1 MRNGL
6 FRIIIGREERAP
18 FKENEGPMTYPL
30 PEGEDLRRAVRWISA
45 SLEERPSKPLYRLIE
60 EALFKFDLS
69 PKDGEYLMN
78 FFRPDS
84 KKA

>member
-1 MRNGL
+1 
-6 FRIIIGREERAP
+6 
-18 FKENEGPMTYPL
+18 MTYPL

-45 SLEERPSKPLYRLIE
+45 NLEEHPPKPLYRLIE
-60 EALFKFDLS
+60 EALFKFNLS

-84 KKA
+84 PKA